1 MPTPWK
7 KGIKDTGQLLYFNQG
22 GAWSTDIDQA
32 AATFNG
38 LGFPVKFSATKEKSK
53 ANVVIKL
60 SMGPDSETFDGSVLS
75 TSPNFDATTLH
86 GFTKTLAE
94 LNEREKTVSM
104 IFVVTFLRGK
114 AKATA
119 KQKNLVIVHEMIH
132 ASGLDGGKP
141 DGSKASDQDHD
152 SEGVFAAIM
161 NTTADGLI
169 EATAPAG
176 TKPMPPIRVGA
187 QTSAKMK
194 LIW

>member
-22 GAWSTDIDQA
+22 GAWSMDIDQA

-38 LGFPVKFSATKEKSK
+38 LKFPVKFTATKEKSK

-60 SMGPDSETFDGSVLS
+60 SMGADSETFDGSVLS
-75 TSPNFDATTLH
+75 TSPNFDATSLH
-86 GFTKTLAE
+86 GFTRTLAE
-94 LNEREKTVSM
+94 LNEKEKTVAM
-104 IFVVTFLRGK
+104 IFVVTFLPGK

-119 KQKNLVIVHEMIH
+119 NQKNIVIVHEMIH
-132 ASGLDGGKP
+132 ACGLDGGRP

-152 SEGVFAAIM
+152 SEGLFAAVM
-161 NTTADGLI
+161 NTTPDGLI

-187 QTSAKMK
+187 KTSATIKS
-194 LIW
+194 IW